1 MALIL
6 FDFDIS
12 KRLLS
17 FVTDI
22 NSMPRNKSYN
32 TDEVLE
38 KAMHV
43 FWNNGYEQTSVRM
56 LEKEMGINQ
65 FSIYSSFTSK
75 HNLFVESLKKYREFV
90 NKNVYAD
97 LLKPGARLKD
107 LELFLYLF
115 ADDKKSVKKY
125 KGCLV
130 VNSTGEISPMDDE
143 VTIELVN
150 YYMFIK
156 EMLKKVLSN
165 SIEAGDIS
173 SDTDIDVYSN
183 FLLGVMQGLSVG
195 AKVLPADQVRDIIKV
210 SLSVLK

>member
-1 MALIL
+1 
-6 FDFDIS
+6 
-12 KRLLS
+12 
-17 FVTDI
+17 
-22 NSMPRNKSYN
+22 MPRNKSYN
-32 TDEVLE
+32 TNDVLE

-75 HNLFVESLKKYREFV
+75 HNLFVESLKKYREYV

-107 LELFLYLF
+107 LELFLNRF
-115 ADDKKSVKKY
+115 TEHKKTGKKY

-130 VNSTGEISPMDDE
+130 VNSTGEINPADD
-143 VTIELVN
+143 VVSVELNN
-150 YYMFIK
+150 YYMFNR

-173 SDTDIDVYSN
+173 PETDIDKSSN

-195 AKVLPADQVRDIIKV
+195 AKVLPETQIRDFIKV
-210 SLSVLK
+210 SLSVFK

>member
-1 MALIL
+1 MSRHKL
-6 FDFDIS
+6 
-12 KRLLS
+12 
-17 FVTDI
+17 
-22 NSMPRNKSYN
+22 YN

-43 FWNNGYEQTSVRM
+43 FWNNGYENTSVRM

-65 FSIYSSFTSK
+65 FSIYSSFSNK
-75 HNLFVESLKKYREFV
+75 HNLFIESLKKYREYV
-90 NKNVYAD
+90 NKNVYGD

-107 LELFLYLF
+107 LELFLYRF
-115 ADDKKSVKKY
+115 AEDKKTIKKY

-130 VNSTGEISPMDDE
+130 VNSTGEINPIDDE
-143 VTIELVN
+143 VSVELIN

-156 EMLKKVLSN
+156 EMLKTVLSN

-173 SDTDIDVYSN
+173 ADTDIDAYSN

-195 AKVLPADQVRDIIKV
+195 AKVLPGNQIRDIIKV
-210 SLSVLK
+210 SLSVFK

>member
-1 MALIL
+1 
-6 FDFDIS
+6 
-12 KRLLS
+12 
-17 FVTDI
+17 
-22 NSMPRNKSYN
+22 
-32 TDEVLE
+32 
-38 KAMHV
+38 MHV

-75 HNLFVESLKKYREFV
+75 HNLFVESLKKYREYV

-107 LELFLYLF
+107 LELFLNRF
-115 ADDKKSVKKY
+115 TEHKITGKKY

-130 VNSTGEISPMDDE
+130 VNSTGEINPADDE
-143 VTIELVN
+143 VSVELNN
-150 YYMFIK
+150 YYMFNR

-173 SDTDIDVYSN
+173 PETDIDKYSN

-195 AKVLPADQVRDIIKV
+195 AKVLPETQIRDFIKV
-210 SLSVLK
+210 SLSVFK

>member
-1 MALIL
+1 M
-6 FDFDIS
+6 S
-12 KRLLS
+12 
-17 FVTDI
+17 
-22 NSMPRNKSYN
+22 RNKAYN
-32 TDEVLE
+32 TDDVLE

-43 FWNNGYEQTSVRM
+43 FWNNGYEQTSVRL

-75 HNLFVESLKKYREFV
+75 HNLFVESLKKYREYV

>member
-1 MALIL
+1 
-6 FDFDIS
+6 
-12 KRLLS
+12 
-17 FVTDI
+17 
-22 NSMPRNKSYN
+22 MPRNKSYN